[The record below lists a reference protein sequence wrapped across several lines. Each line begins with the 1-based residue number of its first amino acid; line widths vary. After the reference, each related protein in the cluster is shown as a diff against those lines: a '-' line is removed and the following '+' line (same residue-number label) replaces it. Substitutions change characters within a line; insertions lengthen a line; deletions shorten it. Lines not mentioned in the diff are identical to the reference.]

1 MFTGLIQDLGTVT
14 AYTKAGADVHLTI
27 TAQSL
32 DFAGAPLGA
41 SIACNGI
48 CLTATNIEGKEFTV
62 TASAETIAKT
72 TLGQWQKGAR
82 INLERPLR
90 MGDELGGHIVS
101 GHVDGIATCTSVKPD
116 GESYRFVFKVPGDLA
131 PFIASKGSVTVD
143 GVSLTVNEVN
153 ANTFGVNIIPYTFQH
168 TRFGQIKEG
177 DAVNIE
183 IDMLARYV
191 ARLAEFNLR
200 KAG

>member
-1 MFTGLIQDLGTVT
+1 MFTGLIQDLATVT
-14 AYTKAGADVHLTI
+14 AFEKTGTDVCLTI
-27 TAQSL
+27 ATDKLPMDSVV
-32 DFAGAPLGA
+32 LGA

-48 CLTATNIEGKEFTV
+48 CLTVTKLDGRSFTAEAT
-62 TASAETIAKT
+62 AETLAKT

-101 GHVDGIATCTSVKPD
+101 GHVDGVGGCISVKAE
-116 GESYRFVFKVPGDLA
+116 GEGWRFTFRPAADLL
-131 PFIASKGSVTVD
+131 PFIAPKGSITID
-143 GVSLTVNEVN
+143 GVSLTVNDVG
-153 ANTFGVNIIPYTFQH
+153 ANSFGVMIIPHTFQH
-168 TRFGQIKEG
+168 TRFGQLKEG

-191 ARLAEFNLR
+191 ARLSQFKSL
-200 KAG
+200 